1 MTSAQ
6 SSRGARVEVL
16 VTGYTSAT
24 GPGAPNA
31 GTQATITYVQD
42 GDRHFV
48 VDPGMV
54 SNRALIHDAL
64 ASLGLTVDDITDVI
78 LSHHHP
84 DNIMNVGLFPN
95 AWVHDHRVS
104 YRDDEWVDDEAEGRV
119 LSDSVS
125 LIRTP
130 GHSPESITALVGT
143 PDAVVAIVGDLWW
156 WPDGPV
162 VDPIGDTAV
171 QSASRRRVLE
181 LADII
186 VPGHGPAFTPDAS
199 TPI

>member
-1 MTSAQ
+1 MTSAGNA
-6 SSRGARVEVL
+6 RAARVEVL

-31 GTQATITYVQD
+31 GTQATITYIRD

-54 SNRALIHDAL
+54 ASRTLIHDAL
-64 ASLGLTVDDITDVI
+64 ASHGLTVDDVTDVI

-95 AWVHDHRVS
+95 AWVHDQFVS
-104 YRDDEWVDDEAEGRV
+104 YRDDQWEDHDAEGRV
-119 LSDSVS
+119 LSDSVT

-130 GHSPESITALVGT
+130 GHSPEGITALVGT
-143 PDAVVAIVGDLWW
+143 PDGVVAIVGDLWW

-162 VDPIGDTAV
+162 VDPVGDMRM

-181 LADII
+181 LADVI
-186 VPGHGPAFTPDAS
+186 VPGHGPAFTPDES
-199 TPI
+199 TPR